1 MKLTREERANQAERQ
16 AAKQRQLD
24 ALAEGRKKGASLA
37 PGKVKIPANEPR
49 LTPDLAYEL
58 VKLLHAGLPQLQAM
72 AYLVP
77 EYDRGVSKTLRI
89 GWRRRWMNDPL
100 LLDAAKRLNGGEW
113 VSLDAER
120 RLEIALDK
128 HYAELAYFLYTHDYA
143 DLEEVDLK
151 KADVARE
158 ALAAKLN
165 AAESEGDDAPWTRFV
180 RDLMEGKVAAVR
192 PPQLPATEPATEP
205 GYVPVPVPV
214 RTKGN

>member
-1 MKLTREERANQAERQ
+1 
-16 AAKQRQLD
+16 
-24 ALAEGRKKGASLA
+24 
-37 PGKVKIPANEPR
+37 
-49 LTPDLAYEL
+49 
-58 VKLLHAGLPQLQAM
+58 VKLLHAGLPQLKAM

-77 EYDRGVSKTLRI
+77 EYDRTVSKTMRA

-113 VSLDAER
+113 VSLDPER

-165 AAESEGDDAPWTRFV
+165 AADAEGEDAPFTRFM

-192 PPQLPATEPATEP
+192 PPQLPASEPATEP

-214 RTKGN
+214 RAKGN